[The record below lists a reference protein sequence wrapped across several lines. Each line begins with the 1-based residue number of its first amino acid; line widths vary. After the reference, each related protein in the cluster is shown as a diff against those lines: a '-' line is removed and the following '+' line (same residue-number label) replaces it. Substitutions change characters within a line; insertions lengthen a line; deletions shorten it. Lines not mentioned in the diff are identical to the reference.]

1 MKGRRIG
8 LPANLRNLDDD
19 SEQALA
25 GAVEAFKKAGAT
37 IVDVTLPQSFFQ
49 ASYDWVPLCAVE
61 AAVAHA
67 ETYPKHAGDYGPVLA
82 GLLDTGLKLSG
93 LDLQRLLLRR
103 ATLKGELDKLLAS
116 VDLLL
121 LPVMERAVWSL
132 EALAAGG
139 REVEAVA
146 GRLRGRQLRRAVQQ
160 LRTSLAPALY
170 GEGEQTLAAAA
181 VQALEQHRKLLVC
194 SDAAAGALLESRL
207 ENLPGA
213 EKVFDFGAMSY
224 ANTALTARLSRKL
237 RKAPQAEP
245 ARTLARVQVMQKLT
259 GAALTV
265 GCVELPQSR
274 LLLVGGKKGCWLRCL
289 ASDENPGLWLL
300 DMLRRAAC
308 GLPQAGGTNWQPYGR
323 AVPDAALTPASLTA
337 EQSASPRPKRR
348 RLGKA
353 LVVLLLL
360 ALAALA
366 AGWYY
371 TGGDL
376 AALPQKLQSL
386 GAESLPHAGA
396 KLV

>member
-1 MKGRRIG
+1 MTKEEKC
-8 LPANLRNLDDD
+8 PAGCVLRLFGAP
-19 SEQALA
+19 EQTVQKV
-25 GAVEAFKKAGAT
+25 VEA
-37 IVDVTLPQSFFQ
+37 LPDAWQGTVHCRSRG
-49 ASYDWVPLCAVE
+49 
-61 AAVAHA
+61 A
-67 ETYPKHAGDYGPVLA
+67 ETLVA
-82 GLLDTGLKLSG
+82 
-93 LDLQRLLLRR
+93 LQSS
-103 ATLKGELDKLLAS
+103 T
-116 VDLLL
+116 
-121 LPVMERAVWSL
+121 PQ
-132 EALAAGG
+132 
-139 REVEAVA
+139 
-146 GRLRGRQLRRAVQQ
+146 QLHRAVQL

-194 SDAAAGALLESRL
+194 SDTAAGALLETRL

-224 ANTALTARLSRKL
+224 ANTALTARLSRK
-237 RKAPQAEP
+237 
-245 ARTLARVQVMQKLT
+245 
-259 GAALTV
+259 
-265 GCVELPQSR
+265 
-274 LLLVGGKKGCWLRCL
+274 LRCL

>member
-1 MKGRRIG
+1 MTKEEKC
-8 LPANLRNLDDD
+8 PAGCVLRLFGAP
-19 SEQALA
+19 EQTVQK
-25 GAVEAFKKAGAT
+25 AVEA
-37 IVDVTLPQSFFQ
+37 LPDTWQGTVHCRSRG
-49 ASYDWVPLCAVE
+49 
-61 AAVAHA
+61 A
-67 ETYPKHAGDYGPVLA
+67 ETLVA
-82 GLLDTGLKLSG
+82 
-93 LDLQRLLLRR
+93 LQSS
-103 ATLKGELDKLLAS
+103 T
-116 VDLLL
+116 
-121 LPVMERAVWSL
+121 PQ
-132 EALAAGG
+132 
-139 REVEAVA
+139 
-146 GRLRGRQLRRAVQQ
+146 QLHRAVQQ

-194 SDAAAGALLESRL
+194 SDAAAGMLLESRL
-207 ENLPGA
+207 ENLSGA

-224 ANTALTARLSRKL
+224 ANTALTTRLSRKL

-245 ARTLARVQVMQKLT
+245 ARTLARVQAMQRMT
-259 GAALTV
+259 SAALV
-265 GCVELPQSR
+265 AGCAELPQSR
-274 LLLVGGKKGCWLRCL
+274 LLLVGGKKGCWLRCV
-289 ASDENPGLWLL
+289 APDENPGLWLL
-300 DMLRRAAC
+300 DLLRRAAC
-308 GLPQAGGTNWQPYGR
+308 GLPQAGGTSWQPYGR
-323 AVPDAALTPASLTA
+323 AVPDAALTPASLA
-337 EQSASPRPKRR
+337 AAPPAPPRPKHH

>member
-1 MKGRRIG
+1 MTKEKKC
-8 LPANLRNLDDD
+8 PAGCVLRLFGVP
-19 SEQALA
+19 EQTVQK
-25 GAVEAFKKAGAT
+25 AVE
-37 IVDVTLPQSFFQ
+37 TLPDTWQGT
-49 ASYDWVPLCAVE
+49 VHCRTRG
-61 AAVAHA
+61 A
-67 ETYPKHAGDYGPVLA
+67 ETLVA
-82 GLLDTGLKLSG
+82 
-93 LDLQRLLLRR
+93 LQ
-103 ATLKGELDKLLAS
+103 S
-116 VDLLL
+116 SN
-121 LPVMERAVWSL
+121 PQ
-132 EALAAGG
+132 
-139 REVEAVA
+139 
-146 GRLRGRQLRRAVQQ
+146 QLHRAVQQ

-194 SDAAAGALLESRL
+194 SDAAAGALLETRL
-207 ENLPGA
+207 ENLSGA

-224 ANTALTARLSRKL
+224 ANAALTTRLSRKL

-245 ARTLARVQVMQKLT
+245 ARTLARVQAMQRMT
-259 GAALTV
+259 SAALV
-265 GCVELPQSR
+265 AGCAELPQSR

-300 DMLRRAAC
+300 DLLRRAAC

-323 AVPDAALTPASLTA
+323 AVPDAALTPAA
-337 EQSASPRPKRR
+337 IAAAPPAPPRPKRH

>member
-1 MKGRRIG
+1 MTKEEKC
-8 LPANLRNLDDD
+8 PAGCVLRLFGAP
-19 SEQALA
+19 EQT
-25 GAVEAFKKAGAT
+25 VQK
-37 IVDVTLPQSFFQ
+37 
-49 ASYDWVPLCAVE
+49 
-61 AAVAHA
+61 AVAALPDTWQGTVHCRSRGA
-67 ETYPKHAGDYGPVLA
+67 ETLVA
-82 GLLDTGLKLSG
+82 
-93 LDLQRLLLRR
+93 LQSS
-103 ATLKGELDKLLAS
+103 T
-116 VDLLL
+116 
-121 LPVMERAVWSL
+121 PQ
-132 EALAAGG
+132 
-139 REVEAVA
+139 
-146 GRLRGRQLRRAVQQ
+146 QLHRAVQQ

-194 SDAAAGALLESRL
+194 SDTAAGALLETRL

-224 ANTALTARLSRKL
+224 ANTAFTARLSRKL

-245 ARTLARVQVMQKLT
+245 ARTLARVQAMQKLT
-259 GAALTV
+259 GAALAV
-265 GCVELPQSR
+265 GCVELPQNR
-274 LLLVGGKKGCWLRCL
+274 LLLVGSKKGCWLRCV
-289 ASDENPGLWLL
+289 APDENPGLWLL

-323 AVPDAALTPASLTA
+323 AVPDAALTPASLA
-337 EQSASPRPKRR
+337 AAPPVLPRPKHH

-396 KLV
+396 RLV

>member
-1 MKGRRIG
+1 MTKEEKC
-8 LPANLRNLDDD
+8 PAGCVLRLFGAP
-19 SEQALA
+19 EQT
-25 GAVEAFKKAGAT
+25 VQK
-37 IVDVTLPQSFFQ
+37 
-49 ASYDWVPLCAVE
+49 
-61 AAVAHA
+61 AVAALPDTWQGTVHCRSRGA
-67 ETYPKHAGDYGPVLA
+67 ETLVA
-82 GLLDTGLKLSG
+82 
-93 LDLQRLLLRR
+93 LQSS
-103 ATLKGELDKLLAS
+103 T
-116 VDLLL
+116 
-121 LPVMERAVWSL
+121 PQ
-132 EALAAGG
+132 
-139 REVEAVA
+139 
-146 GRLRGRQLRRAVQQ
+146 QLHRAVQQ

-194 SDAAAGALLESRL
+194 SDTAAGALLETRL

-245 ARTLARVQVMQKLT
+245 ARTLARVQVMQKLP

-323 AVPDAALTPASLTA
+323 AVPEAALPPASLTA
-337 EQSASPRPKRR
+337 APPAPPRPKRR

-353 LVVLLLL
+353 LGGLLLL

>member
-1 MKGRRIG
+1 MTNKEER
-8 LPANLRNLDDD
+8 PAGCVLRLFGAP
-19 SEQALA
+19 EQTVQK
-25 GAVEAFKKAGAT
+25 AVEA
-37 IVDVTLPQSFFQ
+37 LPDTWQGTVHCRSRG
-49 ASYDWVPLCAVE
+49 
-61 AAVAHA
+61 A
-67 ETYPKHAGDYGPVLA
+67 ETLVA
-82 GLLDTGLKLSG
+82 
-93 LDLQRLLLRR
+93 LQSS
-103 ATLKGELDKLLAS
+103 T
-116 VDLLL
+116 
-121 LPVMERAVWSL
+121 PQ
-132 EALAAGG
+132 
-139 REVEAVA
+139 
-146 GRLRGRQLRRAVQQ
+146 QLHRAVQL

-194 SDAAAGALLESRL
+194 SDTAAGALLETRL

-245 ARTLARVQVMQKLT
+245 ARTLARVQAMQRMT
-259 GAALTV
+259 SAALV
-265 GCVELPQSR
+265 AGCAELPQSR
-274 LLLVGGKKGCWLRCL
+274 LLLVGVKKGYWLRCL
-289 ASDENPGLWLL
+289 ASDENLGLWLL

-308 GLPQAGGTNWQPYGR
+308 GLPQAGGTNWQSYGK

-337 EQSASPRPKRR
+337 APPTPPRPKRH

-353 LVVLLLL
+353 LAVLLLL